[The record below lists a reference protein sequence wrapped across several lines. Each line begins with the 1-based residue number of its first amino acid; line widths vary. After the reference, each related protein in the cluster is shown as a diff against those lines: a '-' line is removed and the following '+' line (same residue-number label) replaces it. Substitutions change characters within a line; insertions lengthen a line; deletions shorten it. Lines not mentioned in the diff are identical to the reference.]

1 VAEPRRTV
9 TAVREARGGRVAVE
23 LDGHPWREL
32 PVDAAARAGLA
43 VGIELDRER
52 LRTLARELRRA
63 RALGTA
69 LGALRRRDLSRGAL
83 DERLARRGIREGARS
98 DALGALE
105 RVGLVDDERVAQHRA
120 AALAERGWGDEAIR
134 YRLLG
139 ERVEAGAV
147 DTALRE
153 LEPESVRAGRIVARR
168 GSGRATALFLAR
180 RGFGED
186 EVEAAADVVE

>member
-1 VAEPRRTV
+1 MAEPRRTV

-23 LDGHPWREL
+23 LDGDPWREV

-63 RALGTA
+63 RALDTA

-83 DERLARRGIREGARS
+83 EERLARSGVRKGARS

-105 RVGLVDDERVAQHRA
+105 RVGLVDDGRVARHRA
-120 AALAERGWGDEAIR
+120 AALAERGWGDQAIR
-134 YRLLG
+134 YRLVG
-139 ERVEAGAV
+139 ERVEAGTVEA
-147 DTALRE
+147 ALGE
-153 LEPESVRAGRIVARR
+153 LEPESVRAGRIVTRR
-168 GSGRATALFLAR
+168 GVGLATARFLAR

-186 EVEAAADVVE
+186 VVEAVAGDAD